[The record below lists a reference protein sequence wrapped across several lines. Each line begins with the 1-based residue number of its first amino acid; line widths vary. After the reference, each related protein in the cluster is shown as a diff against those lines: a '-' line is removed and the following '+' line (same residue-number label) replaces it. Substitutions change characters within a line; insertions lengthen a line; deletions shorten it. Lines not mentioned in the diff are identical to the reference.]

1 MRKEGHTNQYL
12 PKLQMEY
19 YNVMIDN
26 CNIFC
31 QPIKNYTNT
40 FQNNWNITTGQ
51 VDDYTTSC
59 LLYCHYFKEKY
70 RLIEIDLSI

>member
-1 MRKEGHTNQYL
+1 
-12 PKLQMEY
+12 MEY

-31 QPIKNYTNT
+31 QPIKNYTKT

-51 VDDYTTSC
+51 VDDYATSC
-59 LLYCHYFKEKY
+59 LLYCDYFKEKC
-70 RLIEIDLSI
+70 

>member
-12 PKLQMEY
+12 PKLQMEH
-19 YNVMIDN
+19 YNVMIDH

-31 QPIKNYTNT
+31 QPI
-40 FQNNWNITTGQ
+40 QNNWNITTGQ

-59 LLYCHYFKEKY
+59 LLYCDYFKEKWW
-70 RLIEIDLSI
+70 LIEIDLSI

>member
-1 MRKEGHTNQYL
+1 
-12 PKLQMEY
+12 
-19 YNVMIDN
+19 MIDN

-31 QPIKNYTNT
+31 QPIKNYAKT